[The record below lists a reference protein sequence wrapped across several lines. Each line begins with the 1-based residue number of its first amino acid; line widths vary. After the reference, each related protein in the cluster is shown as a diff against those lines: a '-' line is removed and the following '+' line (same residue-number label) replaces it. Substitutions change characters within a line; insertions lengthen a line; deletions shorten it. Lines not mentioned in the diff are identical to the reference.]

1 MLLAVD
7 VGNTNIVFGLFS
19 EDVLMGSFRMT
30 TDDKKTSDEIG
41 LMVYQ
46 HFQRLNLELTVV
58 EAVVIASVVPQVMP
72 MLSKAMVD
80 YVGKQPLVVDDTI
93 FPAIRYEGNERL
105 GADRAVACDAAIAL
119 YGTPLIVLDFGTATT
134 VDAVSHD
141 GWYLGGSILA
151 GLRTSLEAL
160 SAKAAALPWI
170 ELAHPGTVLGK
181 TAVSQMQAGAVVGH
195 LGTIE
200 RLIRDTRAEM
210 GYGDTVKVVATGGL
224 AQLVASHLDMIDV
237 VDDQLILK
245 GLRMIYD
252 NNKLRSAAG
261 PG

>member
-7 VGNTNIVFGLFS
+7 VGNTNIVFGVFS
-19 EDVLMGSFRMT
+19 DDVLMGSFRMT
-30 TDDKKTSDEIG
+30 TDDRRTSDEIG
-41 LMVYQ
+41 LLVCQY
-46 HFQRLNLELTVV
+46 FRRLNLEMAAV
-58 EAVVIASVVPQVMP
+58 EDVVIASVVPQVMS

-80 YVGKQPLVVDDTI
+80 YVGKQPLIVDDTI
-93 FPAIRYEGNERL
+93 FTEIKYEGNERL

-119 YGTPLIVLDFGTATT
+119 YGKPLIVLDFGTATT
-134 VDAVSHD
+134 VDAISHD

-170 ELAHPGTVLGK
+170 ELAHPGTVLGT
-181 TAVSQMQAGAVVGH
+181 TAVSQMQAGAVVGY

-210 GYGDTVKVVATGGL
+210 GYGDGVQVVATGGL
-224 AQLVASHLDMIDV
+224 ADLVATHLDMINV

-245 GLRMIYD
+245 GLHMIY
-252 NNKLRSAAG
+252 NKYKLGLAAG
-261 PG
+261 PE

>member
-7 VGNTNIVFGLFS
+7 VGNTNIVFGLFAD
-19 EDVLMGSFRMT
+19 DVFKGSFRMA
-30 TDDKKTSDEIG
+30 TDARRTSDEIG
-41 LMVYQ
+41 LMVCQY
-46 HFQRLNLELTVV
+46 FQRLNLDLAAV
-58 EAVVIASVVPQVMP
+58 EDVVIASVVPQVMA
-72 MLSKAMVD
+72 MLSKAMAD
-80 YVGKQPLVVDDTI
+80 YVGRQPLVVDDTI
-93 FPAIRYEGNERL
+93 FTELRYESNERL

-119 YGTPLIVLDFGTATT
+119 YGKPLIVLDFGTATT
-134 VDAVSHD
+134 VDAISHD

-170 ELAHPGTVLGK
+170 ELAHPGTVLGR
-181 TAVSQMQAGAVVGH
+181 TAVSQMQAGAVVGY

-200 RLIRDTRAEM
+200 RLIRDTRLEM
-210 GYGDTVKVVATGGL
+210 GYGDAVQVVATGGL
-224 AQLVASHLDMIDV
+224 AHLVAAHLDMIDV

-245 GLRMIYD
+245 GLHIMYEKY
-252 NNKLRSAAG
+252 KLGLTEG